1 MITPPW
7 PLGDF
12 VDKGGIEAHTGIGG
26 EFSSRGSDVNKK
38 VTSMYTKSTKKLKLK
53 HHNKDYSKLQQKE
66 KTLTQKYN

>member
-1 MITPPW
+1 MITPLW
-7 PLGDF
+7 PVGDF

-53 HHNKDYSKLQQKE
+53 HHNKDYPKLQQKG